1 MALIT
6 LLRHAP
12 LPIEYQK
19 KYIGHSDINIDV
31 TLIDKSK
38 LNMIN
43 KEDYDLIYS
52 SDLKRCTQT
61 LDLFNLNYTIN
72 KDLREVKFKDEIE
85 KKSFEQIE
93 QLNSYNEKYLD
104 NIYTWYDYICE
115 ESFNQFKHRIDS
127 FLNTLPKDKNILICS
142 HKGTIRM
149 IYSILKKQEFS
160 AINLKVNYLEEI
172 HITI

>member
-19 KYIGHSDINIDV
+19 KYIGHSNIHIDNS
-31 TLIDKSK
+31 LIDRSE
-38 LNMIN
+38 LNLIN

-52 SDLKRCTQT
+52 SDLIRCTQT
-61 LDLFNLNYTIN
+61 LDLFNLNYTTN
-72 KDLREVKFKDEIE
+72 KNLREVKFKDEIE

-93 QLNSYNEKYLD
+93 QLNSYNQKYLD
-104 NIYTWYDYICE
+104 NIYTWYDYICQ
-115 ESFNQFKHRIDS
+115 ESFAQFKNRIDS
-127 FLNTLPKDKNILICS
+127 FLKTLPKNKNILICS

-149 IYSILKKQEFS
+149 IYSILKKEEFS
-160 AINLKVNYLEEI
+160 SINLKVDYLEKIYIEI
-172 HITI
+172 